1 MKIIITESQIKSLE
15 ETILDFFESNIMPE
29 DGWLSTEQYK
39 NEIKRDG
46 REVFIHL
53 ENPEDDHK
61 FHIWY
66 SLCNNSNLGG
76 PLDPKICPVV
86 MVPKTVYDSLDG
98 FFGDF
103 WKPIFKK
110 WFMKKTGL
118 KFKSI
123 DRGYD

>member
-1 MKIIITESQIKSLE
+1 MKIIITESQIQGLE
-15 ETILDFFESNIMPE
+15 DTIKDFIESNFVPE
-29 DGWLSTEQYK
+29 HGWMSTKEYLQDMK
-39 NEIKRDG
+39 VTGGEI
-46 REVFIHL
+46 FIPL
-53 ENPEDDHK
+53 ENPEGDSD

-66 SLCNNSNLGG
+66 SLCDNSNLAG

-86 MVPKTVYDSLDG
+86 MIPATVYDSLDG

-103 WKPIFKK
+103 WKPIFKI
-110 WFMKKTGL
+110 WFTKKTGL